1 MLNKVSLIVTR
12 QTQFIRRRLE
22 EYERTLSILTSRI
35 AESYTTQQFLINNL
49 HILCTYLNSLWNEFD
64 VIVENYERTS
74 ERFSLE
80 KSYDRANGLYGGKK
94 RARWYRPRKQVIEE
108 QLTTI
113 HCFLSL
119 VIGNENHIG
128 VL

>member
-49 HILCTYLNSLWNEFD
+49 HILCTYLNSL
-64 VIVENYERTS
+64 
-74 ERFSLE
+74 
-80 KSYDRANGLYGGKK
+80 
-94 RARWYRPRKQVIEE
+94 
-108 QLTTI
+108 
-113 HCFLSL
+113 
-119 VIGNENHIG
+119 
-128 VL
+128 